1 MDDKSKIERL
11 QKQLYSRNSKHL
23 GVQDRRE
30 LREVSYDTPK
40 QWSDVHHTQTHETQP
55 PEKKS
60 LLSRLLVI
68 SGVFFVMALGL
79 SLLFFFGGANI
90 ISSKNI
96 EIKVEGP
103 TTIGGGE
110 ELILQLSIVN
120 RNSVSIKLVDL
131 LIEYPEGTR
140 SADNLGTELPRFRES
155 IGTLRP
161 GERVQKTVRAVLF
174 GEENS
179 QKDITVTIEYRIDG
193 SNAIFF
199 AEKKYQLTISSSPL
213 SLSISSLKEIT
224 SGQKIE
230 LSATITSN
238 STTIIENV
246 LLVVEYPFGF
256 EFESASPEPTF
267 GGNVWELGDIKSGG
281 KRTVRITGTIIG
293 EDEEERVFRFSSGI
307 QSEKNENKLEAA
319 FITFLQPIIV
329 KKPFISVDLA
339 LNGNIEEEYVFRS
352 GQQIRVD
359 VIWFN
364 NLPDSIA
371 DAEIELKILGNA
383 LDKFSVNVDRGFYQ
397 SINNTISW
405 SRETDST
412 LALLSPGQSG
422 RAHFSFRS
430 LSLSSGVTLRNPE
443 ITFEISVKGKRISS
457 NQVPERIISTLVRTI
472 KISSDLLLSARA
484 VYFSGPFSNTGPI
497 PPKVNVE
504 TTYTVIWIVTNV
516 QNAVAGTKVI
526 ATIPSYIRWM
536 GTVIPSSESVTFNSV
551 DREIVWNVGE
561 VEAGGGSTSASQRE
575 VSFQV
580 ALIPSISQFG
590 GIPVL
595 INQQTVSG
603 FDRFAEVTVEYVRV
617 PLTTRLSSDPS
628 FPNGGETVIQ

>member
-1 MDDKSKIERL
+1 MDEKSRIEHL

-23 GVQDRRE
+23 GIQKRRE
-30 LREVSYDTPK
+30 LREVAYDTPK
-40 QWSDVHHTQTHETQP
+40 RWHDTQKPQTPKIQT

-79 SLLFFFGGANI
+79 SLLFFFGDANV

-96 EIKVEGP
+96 EITVEGP

-110 ELILQLSIVN
+110 EMILQLSIVN
-120 RNSVSIKLVDL
+120 KNSVSIKLVDL

-140 SADNLGTELPRFRES
+140 SVDNLGIELPRFRES

-161 GERVQKTVRAVLF
+161 GERVQKTIRAVLF
-174 GEENS
+174 GKENS
-179 QKDITVTIEYRIDG
+179 QKDIAITIEYRIDG

-199 AEKKYQLTISSSPL
+199 AERKYQLTISSSPL
-213 SLSISSLKEIT
+213 SLSINSLKEIT
-224 SGQKIE
+224 SGQSIE

-238 STTIIENV
+238 STTLMEDV

-256 EFESASPEPTF
+256 EFKSARPKPSF

-281 KRTVRITGTIIG
+281 KRTVTIVGTIRG
-293 EDEEERVFRFSSGI
+293 EDEEERIFRFSTGI
-307 QSEKNENKLEAA
+307 QSEKNENKLEVA
-319 FITFLQPIIV
+319 FITFLQSIVV

-339 LNGNIEEEYVFRS
+339 LDGSTEEEYVSKS
-352 GQQIRVD
+352 GRQIRAD
-359 VIWFN
+359 ITWFN

-383 LDKFSVNVDRGFYQ
+383 LDKFSVNVEGGFYQ
-397 SINNTISW
+397 SNNNIIFW
-405 SRETDST
+405 SRETDSR

-422 RAHFSFRS
+422 TVRFSFKS

-457 NQVPERIISTLVRTI
+457 DRVPERITSTLVRTI
-472 KISSDLLLSARA
+472 KIASDLLLNARA
-484 VYFSGPFSNTGPI
+484 VYFSGPFVNSGPI
-497 PPKVNVE
+497 PPKIGIE
-504 TTYTVIWIVTNV
+504 TTYTVVWIVTNV
-516 QNAVAGTKVI
+516 QNAVAGTKVV
-526 ATIPSYIRWM
+526 ATIPSYIKWVGM
-536 GTVIPSSESVTFNSV
+536 VNPGSESVTFNSI

-575 VSFQV
+575 VAFQV
-580 ALIPSISQFG
+580 AFTPN
-590 GIPVL
+590 
-595 INQQTVSG
+595 INQLGSAPILVNKQVVSG
-603 FDRFAEVTVEYVRV
+603 FDRFAEITVEHTKA
-617 PLTTRLSSDPS
+617 PLTTLLSTDPG
-628 FPNGGETVIQ
+628 FPNNGEAVTQ